1 MKTSNIR
8 ITRNVS
14 LSIVALVVAACATT
28 EQVRSVKTSGFL
40 GDYSQL
46 HPGKGDQAKLVY
58 LDPSADFGKYHK
70 VMIDPVQLWAAEDET
85 TTLGKLS
92 RENQQML
99 VDYLYTSL
107 HDALEKDYVIVKEP
121 GPDTLRIRCAITEA
135 RASKP
140 MRDLASNVTPF
151 GLGITYTKRIV
162 FGTHTAVGIVTVEG
176 ELLDSAT
183 GQRLAAAVDRRA
195 GTKVLRGK
203 FNRWGDVKDAFDFWA
218 RRLQTRLAE
227 LRAHQD

>member
-1 MKTSNIR
+1 MKTCIIR
-8 ITRNVS
+8 VARNVS
-14 LSIVALVVAACATT
+14 LSVVALVVAGCATT
-28 EQVRSVKTSGFL
+28 EQVRSAKTSGFL

-58 LDPSADFGKYHK
+58 LDPSADFGKYHT
-70 VMIDPVQLWAAEDET
+70 VMIDPVQLWASEDKT

-92 RENQQML
+92 REEQQLL
-99 VDYLYTSL
+99 VDYLYVSL
-107 HDALEKDYVIVKEP
+107 HDALEKDYLIVKEP
-121 GPDTLRIRCAITEA
+121 GPDVLRLRCAITEA
-135 RASKP
+135 RAAAP
-140 MRDLASNVTPF
+140 VRDLISNVTPF
-151 GLGITYTKRIV
+151 GLGITYAKRIV
-162 FGTHTAVGIVTVEG
+162 LGTHTAVGIVSVEG
-176 ELLDSAT
+176 ELLDGGT

-203 FNRWGDVKDAFDFWA
+203 FSRWGDVKDAFDFWA

>member
-1 MKTSNIR
+1 MNSRTSLIA
-8 ITRNVS
+8 VS
-14 LSIVALVVAACATT
+14 VLLLSIGCATT
-28 EQVRSVKTSGFL
+28 GQVRSVKTSGFL

-58 LDPSADFGKYHK
+58 LDPTADFGRYHQ
-70 VMIDPVQLWAAEDET
+70 VITDPVQLWAAQDET
-85 TTLGKLS
+85 TALGKLS
-92 RENQQML
+92 RQDQQLL

-107 HDALEKDYVIVKEP
+107 HDALEKDYLIAKEP

-140 MRDLASNVTPF
+140 VRDLASNVTPF

-176 ELLDSAT
+176 ELLDGGT
-183 GQRLAAAVDRRA
+183 GQRIAAAVDRRA

-203 FNRWGDVKDAFDFWA
+203 FSRWGDVKDAFDFWA